1 MKNSIA
7 STSPSSLHVLEIAR
21 CTIIQIEVKR
31 GVQSAKFLSSVHS
44 HSLAI
49 VHAS

>member
-7 STSPSSLHVLEIAR
+7 ATSSSSLSAR

-31 GVQSAKFLSSVHS
+31 GVQSANVPL
-44 HSLAI
+44 
-49 VHAS
+49 